1 VLASPGYILG
11 LVVYTGIETRSMMN
25 ARDARTKVGKLD
37 LEVNRMS
44 KFLFFVMVLI
54 SLVVVALDDFKG

>member
-1 VLASPGYILG
+1 
-11 LVVYTGIETRSMMN
+11 MMN
-25 ARDARTKVGKLD
+25 ARDASTKVGKLD